1 VTVDPFTAGVVANR
15 LASTL
20 AEQQATLVSTAFSTI
35 VRESLDLACGVF
47 DTRGEMVAQSL
58 SGTPGHI
65 NSMATGVR
73 HFVEA
78 FPPDGLEPGDVL
90 VTNDPWLTAG
100 QVNDLTVVTPIFRAG
115 RLVAFFASTCHSADI
130 GGRVLSGEA
139 RDVFEEGLQ
148 IPIVKLASA
157 GRVNEELLAIV
168 RANVRTPG
176 ETVGDL
182 YAQMAANEV
191 GGRSLLALLGELGL
205 DELDPV
211 AAEITG
217 RSEHA
222 MRDAIGGIPN
232 GVYEAEAPS
241 DGFDEDV
248 FLRARVTVEDE
259 DLAIDFAGSSPESPH
274 GINLVFNY
282 THAYASFAV
291 KAAIAPDV
299 PHNAGSFRPVHVSAP
314 PGSVLNCLRPA
325 PVASRHLIG
334 HLLPGLIF
342 RALAPALPGGVIA
355 GSADALWLILWSGRA
370 DDGAPFSQTV
380 FQAGGMGA
388 RAVKDG
394 LSAIGFPS
402 GVGGVPAEVV
412 EALTPLVQRR
422 RELRAD
428 SGGAGRW
435 RGGLGQVSEMT
446 CRSGRPWSVS
456 ALVDRTRFPAP
467 GLDGGGDGAA
477 GEVEL
482 AGRGPLPPKRTIALE
497 PDARV
502 VLRVPGGGGYG
513 DPFARDPERVL
524 ADVVD
529 GYVSIEAARELYGV
543 VIRYSGAP
551 DALVRLPR
559 HFELDEVAT
568 DRARRSAR
576 R

>member
-1 VTVDPFTAGVVANR
+1 MDVSPFTVGVVANR

-78 FPPDGLEPGDVL
+78 FPPARLEEGDVL
-90 VTNDPWLTAG
+90 VTNDPWQTAG
-100 QVNDLTVVTPIFRAG
+100 QVNDLTVVTPIFHGDRP
-115 RLVAFFASTCHSADI
+115 VAFFASTCHAADI
-130 GGRVLSGEA
+130 GGRALSGEA

-148 IPIVKLASA
+148 IPIMKLASA

-168 RANVRTPG
+168 RTNVRTPG

-191 GGRSLLALLGELGL
+191 GGRSLLALLDELGL
-205 DELDPV
+205 DELDHV
-211 AAEITG
+211 AAEITS
-217 RSEHA
+217 RSERA
-222 MRDAIGGIPN
+222 MRDSIRALPN
-232 GVYEAEAPS
+232 GVYRAESRS

-248 FLRARVTVEDE
+248 ILCATVTVEDE
-259 DLAIDFAGSSPESPH
+259 DLRIDFAGSSPESPH

-291 KAAIAPDV
+291 KAALAPDV

-314 PGSVLNCLRPA
+314 PGSVLNCVRPA

-342 RALAPALPGGVIA
+342 RALAPALPGRLIA
-355 GSADALWLILWSGRA
+355 GSADSLWLILWSGRA
-370 DDGAPFSQTV
+370 RDGSPFSQTV

-402 GVGGVPAEVV
+402 GVGGVPTEVV
-412 EALTPLVQRR
+412 ETLTPLVQRR

-435 RGGLGQVSEMT
+435 RGGLGQVSELT

-467 GLDGGGDGAA
+467 GLDGGADGAP
-477 GEVEL
+477 GELEL
-482 AGRGPLPPKRTIALE
+482 AGGGPLPPKRTLE
-497 PDARV
+497 LGPDDRV

-513 DPFARDPERVL
+513 DPFARDPQRVL

-529 GYVSIEAARELYGV
+529 GYVSIDAARELYGV
-543 VIRYSGAP
+543 AIRYTGAP
-551 DALVRLPR
+551 DALVRLPG
-559 HFELDEVAT
+559 HFEIDERETA
-568 DRARRSAR
+568 RARKISG
-576 R
+576 